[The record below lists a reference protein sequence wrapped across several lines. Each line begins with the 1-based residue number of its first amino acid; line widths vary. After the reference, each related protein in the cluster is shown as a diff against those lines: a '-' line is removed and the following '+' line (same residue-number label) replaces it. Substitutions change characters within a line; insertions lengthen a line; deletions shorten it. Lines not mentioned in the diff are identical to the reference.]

1 MHIICI
7 VVYLYMFVLIASV
20 VISWVAAV
28 RPLPYS
34 GPARRV
40 IDLIFAITNPVF
52 RLVRGVL
59 PPLPLGGV
67 GIDLS
72 PIIVFIVLGIV
83 LAVVCR

>member
-1 MHIICI
+1 MHIICLLLT
-7 VVYLYMFVLIASV
+7 LYMVVLIASV
-20 VISWVAAV
+20 VISWFAVV

-34 GPARRV
+34 GPVRRV
-40 IDLIFAITNPVF
+40 IDVVYAMTNPVF

-59 PPLPLGGV
+59 PTLPLGGV

-83 LAVVCR
+83 LGVVCR

>member
-1 MHIICI
+1 MHTLCI
-7 VVYLYMFVLIASV
+7 VLYLYMLVLIASV

-34 GPARRV
+34 GPVRQG
-40 IDLIFAITNPVF
+40 IDFILAITNPVF

-59 PPLPLGGV
+59 PPLRLGGV

-83 LAVVCR
+83 LNIVCR

>member
-7 VVYLYMFVLIASV
+7 LLTLYMLVLIASV
-20 VISWVAAV
+20 VLSWLAV
-28 RPLPYS
+28 MRPLPYS

-40 IDLIFAITNPVF
+40 IDVIYALTNPVF

-59 PPLPLGGV
+59 PTLPLGGM

-72 PIIVFIVLGIV
+72 PIIVFIVLGVV
-83 LAVVCR
+83 LAVVC